1 MSRIAKNPIIIP
13 EKTSVDISND
23 FLNIKGNHGEINF
36 HIPVG
41 FKVEKNENLISVKT
55 EKESLKEDPK
65 WGTLRA
71 NLANAVKGVSEGYSK
86 KLEINGVG
94 YRAQKEGSDVTL
106 LIGYSHP
113 VIVKPLEGIQLEVE
127 GQNRVIVRGIDKE
140 ALVLRFHTDKR
151 SKKVEQININ
161 QNALIH
167 IYSQHDKL
175 QLRFKSN
182 LTLHING
189 ELVDDAWEKSYG
201 MSKICYQVGDTPGSA
216 IESPDAYK
224 YLPEVNNDGKDNF
237 IVILAKIIEIEWLYL
252 SCDGHQRAKFTHNK
266 SNELEVTWLVP

>member
-1 MSRIAKNPIIIP
+1 M
-13 EKTSVDISND
+13 
-23 FLNIKGNHGEINF
+23 
-36 HIPVG
+36 
-41 FKVEKNENLISVKT
+41 ENLHS
-55 EKESLKEDPK
+55 DPTAIYNSI
-65 WGTLRA
+65 WSFLE
-71 NLANAVKGVSEGYSK
+71 KGVADRNSPFHTP
-86 KLEINGVG
+86 
-94 YRAQKEGSDVTL
+94 TL
-106 LIGYSHP
+106 IT
-113 VIVKPLEGIQLEVE
+113 LEGDYAGARTLVL
-127 GQNRVIVRGIDKE
+127 RGIDKE

-161 QNALIH
+161 HNALLH

-175 QLRFKSN
+175 QLRFKTN
-182 LTLHING
+182 LSLHAN
-189 ELVDDAWEKSYG
+189 EPLVDNAWEKSYG